1 MAEYTP
7 PDFLFVHVLLMAG
20 IMNDNI
26 VASAAKI
33 QCFLDTNKK
42 MKEKLFYVAVELQG
56 LVPSE
61 SENSGG

>member
-1 MAEYTP
+1 M
-7 PDFLFVHVLLMAG
+7 FMAG

-33 QCFLDTNKK
+33 QYFLDTNKK
-42 MKEKLFYVAVELQG
+42 MKEKLFYVAVVFQG

-61 SENSGG
+61 SEDSGGGNVRL

>member
-1 MAEYTP
+1 M
-7 PDFLFVHVLLMAG
+7 FMAG
-20 IMNDNI
+20 IINDNI

-33 QCFLDTNKK
+33 QYFLDTNKK

-61 SENSGG
+61 SEDSGG